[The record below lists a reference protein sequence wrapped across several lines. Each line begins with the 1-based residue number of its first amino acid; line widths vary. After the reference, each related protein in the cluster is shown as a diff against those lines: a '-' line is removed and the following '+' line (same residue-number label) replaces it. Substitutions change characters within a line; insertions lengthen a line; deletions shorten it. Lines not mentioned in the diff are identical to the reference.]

1 MNREKLFRLHER
13 LVEERARIL
22 ADPSAHAAGDRLP
35 PQLIR
40 ELADIDSATRA
51 VAAELDRH
59 TPKVGYGSDAAE
71 LAQHIPP
78 ASSESEMDHDGLLRL
93 HERLVEER
101 ARILA
106 DPSAHAAGDRLPP
119 QLIRELADIDSATRA
134 VAAELDRHTPKV
146 GYGSET

>member
-59 TPKVGYGSDAAE
+59 TPKVGYGS
-71 LAQHIPP
+71 
-78 ASSESEMDHDGLLRL
+78 
-93 HERLVEER
+93 
-101 ARILA
+101 
-106 DPSAHAAGDRLPP
+106 
-119 QLIRELADIDSATRA
+119 
-134 VAAELDRHTPKV
+134 
-146 GYGSET
+146 ET